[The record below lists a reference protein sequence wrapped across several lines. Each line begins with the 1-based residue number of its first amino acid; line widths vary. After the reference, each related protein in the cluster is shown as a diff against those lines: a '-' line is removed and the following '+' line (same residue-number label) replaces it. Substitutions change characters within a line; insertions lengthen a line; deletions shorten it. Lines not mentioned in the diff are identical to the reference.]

1 MVRFLLTCAY
11 NSEYCHT
18 TSSVPRMYS
27 FLKTLHFEIIVG
39 SSAIVRNKTERSR
52 IFFPPFSP
60 LVSLAEPK
68 YRNNCIQGTDIGLDT
83 SAPPESGLTTC
94 TNIHTCVGVC
104 TSLCSV
110 TRSCPTLRNS
120 MDCSPPGS
128 SVHGIS
134 QARILEWVAIPSS
147 RRPSQPRDWTSIS
160 SVSCTGRQILY
171 HWVWP

>member
-1 MVRFLLTCAY
+1 MNHEMVRFLLTCAY

-83 SAPPESGLTTC
+83 SAPPESGLATC

-120 MDCSPPGS
+120 MDRSPPGS

-134 QARILEWVAIPSS
+134 QARILEWVAICFSRGSS
-147 RRPSQPRDWTSIS
+147 QHRAQTHISQVTCIA
-160 SVSCTGRQILY
+160 G
-171 HWVWP
+171 